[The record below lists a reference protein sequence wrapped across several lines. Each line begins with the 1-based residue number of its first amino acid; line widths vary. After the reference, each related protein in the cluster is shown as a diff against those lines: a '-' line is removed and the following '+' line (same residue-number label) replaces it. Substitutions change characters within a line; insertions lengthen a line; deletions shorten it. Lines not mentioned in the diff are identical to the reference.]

1 MSDNKQKAGGTDRR
15 RIDVNQDYELNDWAK
30 KFGVTK
36 DQLKEAV
43 QAAGTDAAKVEQHL
57 KQSSGSRGERSSD
70 KPSRG

>member
-1 MSDNKQKAGGTDRR
+1 MSDNKQKAGGADRR
-15 RIDVNQDYELNDWAK
+15 RINVNEDYELNDWAK
-30 KFGVTK
+30 KFGVTR

-57 KQSSGSRGERSSD
+57 KQSTGSRAAGSSD